1 MRINQIKSGSHTI
14 FKVREPL
21 RFLGRLSGVFPNRNL
36 LELRIG
42 SNLENSLLQ
51 LPMGFSSWTNRF
63 VPPQYHFNKTF
74 LIKHI
79 FCLSFTLPHCN
90 PISYSP
96 LRSLAFYR
104 HTYSFEEHSRSV
116 SVETIFLGRIFFD
129 CSAKSFGPSCSDRSV
144 RIPFY

>member
-1 MRINQIKSGSHTI
+1 MRINQIKSGSHRI

-21 RFLGRLSGVFPNRNL
+21 RFLGRLSGVFSNRNL

-42 SNLENSLLQ
+42 CLYCNFQ
-51 LPMGFSSWTNRF
+51 WGFSSWTNRF

-129 CSAKSFGPSCSDRSV
+129 CSAESFGPSCSDRSV